1 MMVLSKEGAT
11 VAGGGETSF
20 AAVLRGGGATVAVLC
35 LGVWLHA
42 ADSLLAAT
50 VMPSAV
56 EDIGGL
62 AWIYWTIALYEL
74 GSIAAGFLAALIA
87 LKFGLRHAM
96 AGAALV
102 YAVGCAASAAAPDM
116 STMLIGRL
124 LQGLGGGWMMALCH
138 VGMAQLFPER
148 HWPKLL
154 ALISATWGA
163 SALVGPLVGGA
174 FATIGLWR
182 GAFVAFGVQAV
193 LFAGLSLLL
202 FPARRSDVVDDA
214 VFPWR
219 RLMLVSLGVLVI
231 LGAGVRPQPLLAVVL
246 VAAGFACLF
255 LALRLD
261 GRSPLRLLPPSPLA
275 LAKPWGAG
283 YLMVLALSIA
293 TVSFTVYGPLLMEA
307 LYGITPFTAG
317 LMIAVESVSWT
328 IAAIVFVNAG
338 PKLEAWLIRLGSLA
352 ISGGIL
358 GFALTMPN
366 GPLEALLPWAV
377 LQGAGFGMAWAF
389 IIRRIVASVAKAE
402 RERASS
408 AVPTLQMLGYAI
420 GSALSG
426 IVANTVGLGHGTSPQ
441 AVESA
446 SFWVFAVFLPVAAVG
461 IWAAWRLASRDVPA
475 TA

>member
-1 MMVLSKEGAT
+1 MSDGSEPSFST
-11 VAGGGETSF
+11 V
-20 AAVLRGGGATVAVLC
+20 VRGGIGTVAVLC

-56 EDIGGL
+56 ADIGGL
-62 AWIYWTIALYEL
+62 SYIYWTIALYEL
-74 GSIAAGFLAALIA
+74 GSIAAGFLAGLVALT
-87 LKFGLRHAM
+87 FGLRHAM

-102 YAVGCAASAAAPDM
+102 YAAGCAASAVAPDM
-116 STMLIGRL
+116 PTMLVGRL

-154 ALISATWGA
+154 ALISATWGV

-182 GAFVAFGVQAV
+182 GAFVAFGVQALVFAV
-193 LFAGLSLLL
+193 LALVL
-202 FPARRSDVVDDA
+202 FPAGKSGDMHDA
-214 VFPWR
+214 VLPWR
-219 RLMLVSLGVLVI
+219 RLFTVSAGVLII
-231 LGAGVRPQPLLAVVL
+231 LAAGVRPEPVSAFVL
-246 VAAGFACLF
+246 VAVGFGL
-255 LALRLD
+255 LLVALRLD
-261 GRSPLRLLPPSPLA
+261 GRGSVRLLPPRPFDVT
-275 LAKPWGAG
+275 KPWGAG
-283 YLMVLALSIA
+283 YLMVFVLSAA

-307 LYGITPFTAG
+307 LYGVTPFTAG

-338 PKLEAWLIRLGSLA
+338 PKLEPWLIRLGGLA
-352 ISGGIL
+352 IAGGVL
-358 GFALTMPN
+358 GFALVMRN
-366 GPLEALLPWAV
+366 GPLSALLPWAI

-389 IIRRIVASVAKAE
+389 IIRRIVSSFGQAE

-408 AVPTLQMLGYAI
+408 AAPTLQMLGYAV

-426 IVANTVGLGHGTSPQ
+426 IVANMSGLGQGTTPE
-441 AVESA
+441 AVDA
-446 SFWVFAVFLPVAAVG
+446 AAFWVFAAFLPLAAVG
-461 IWAAWRLASRDVPA
+461 VWAAWRLSRHELPA